1 MADIGPISMEETGA
15 REEVPP
21 LTAEG
26 FEAQPEFQHFKTV
39 MKRLLAVPK
48 SALDR
53 KVRQAKKR
61 SPRAGNPNAPGR
73 KVKPKSHATPS

>member
-1 MADIGPISMEETGA
+1 MADGPILTEETRAG
-15 REEVPP
+15 EESRPP
-21 LTAEG
+21 LTAAE

-53 KVRQAKKR
+53 KVRRAKKR
-61 SPRAGNPNAPGR
+61 SPRVGNPNAPGR
-73 KVKPKSHATPS
+73 KAHRKSS